1 MVSELVALLG
11 LILIPLAS
19 ALAFYVAADK
29 LQGNEL
35 HGLIGPTLI
44 VGVLAYFMA
53 RMFTDVFAMAISTIL
68 QCFIADEEMFEPQ
81 DRCVLDSIL
90 YSTYMCIV
98 LYTGADMFTCTH

>member
-44 VGVLAYFMA
+44 TGVLAYFMA

-81 DRCVLDSIL
+81 DRYALIYAVLLDALSVKHFRG
-90 YSTYMCIV
+90 YGPCS
-98 LYTGADMFTCTH
+98 AQ